1 MEFEKRV
8 NSRLDKLEKRLDTL
22 ENNRTLPILD
32 TLRVSNSS
40 SRQPQS
46 VEVR

>member
-1 MEFEKRV
+1 MDFEKRI
-8 NSRLDKLEKRLDTL
+8 NSRLDKLEKRIDTL
-22 ENNRTLPILD
+22 ENNRYLPNLD

-46 VEVR
+46 IEVR